1 MASEA
6 DTHTLRIGPAGWSYR
21 DWIGPVYPKG
31 KRTDQ
36 LRTIA
41 RHFNCIELNSSFY
54 RIPSDRLVESWR
66 QRLAA
71 FSDFTF
77 SVKVWQKFTHERSV
91 DESAAAY
98 FLHTFDP
105 LIENGLVGAFLLQFP
120 WSFRN
125 QPENRRYISR
135 LGRWFRDVP
144 AAVELRHGSWNG
156 PDTLKL
162 LQDCHLAF
170 CNIDQPVIGNSIP
183 PTEYVTDKELA
194 YIRLHGRNRKNW
206 FNEKAG
212 RDERYDYLY
221 SERELEQWHRR
232 AQRIL
237 GSVRNLFIITNNHFK
252 GQALVN
258 AFQLKSML
266 ERRRIAIMPEL
277 VLAYP
282 ALEGISNPSSG
293 QGTLL

>member
-1 MASEA
+1 M
-6 DTHTLRIGPAGWSYR
+6 
-21 DWIGPVYPKG
+21 
-31 KRTDQ
+31 
-36 LRTIA
+36 
-41 RHFNCIELNSSFY
+41 NSSFY
-54 RIPSDRLVESWR
+54 RIPALRLVEGWKR
-66 QRLAA
+66 RLAA

-77 SVKVWQKFTHERSV
+77 SVKVWRKFTHERSV
-91 DESAAAY
+91 DETAAAY

-120 WSFRN
+120 WSFKD
-125 QPENRRYISR
+125 QPENRRYLSR

-162 LQDCHLAF
+162 LEDCRLAF

-183 PTEYVTDKELA
+183 PTEYVTDTELA
-194 YIRLHGRNRKNW
+194 YIRMHGRNRKNW

-221 SERELEQWHRR
+221 SEHELEQWRRR

-266 ERRRIAIMPEL
+266 AGRRVAIMPEL
-277 VLAYP
+277 ISAYP
-282 ALEGISNPSSG
+282 ALESISNPVSG
-293 QGTLL
+293 QGKLL